1 MKKNFFE
8 IFIGLFAFHYAAIN
22 SLDSVIDW
30 EMYWRESLTLEVPE
44 LCFLWDNIDI
54 NFFY

>member
-8 IFIGLFAFHYAAIN
+8 IFVGLFAFHYAVIN
-22 SLDSVIDW
+22 SLDSVINW
-30 EMYWRESLTLEVPE
+30 EMYWRQLLTLEVPE

-54 NFFY
+54 NFYY